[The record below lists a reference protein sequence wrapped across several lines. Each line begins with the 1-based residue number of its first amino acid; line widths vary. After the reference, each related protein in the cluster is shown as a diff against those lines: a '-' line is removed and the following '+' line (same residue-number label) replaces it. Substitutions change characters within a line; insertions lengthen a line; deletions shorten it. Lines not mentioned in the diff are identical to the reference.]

1 MTPSHTFTPSASH
14 SKRATNGRP
23 YTPLYCTYF
32 VGAVIGRPISFTY
45 TNGFAT
51 YPAFFVGAVI
61 GRPISFTYTNGS
73 DTYPTFFVG
82 AVIRHPYK
90 APLEGSCRQRRPRG
104 GSVYYFFY
112 PLLSVICNAGHR
124 CTVSILSH
132 NPHLIQNGRPL
143 VAPTHHHTALTS

>member
-1 MTPSHTFTPSASH
+1 MHRFHTFTQSASH

-61 GRPISFTYTNGS
+61 RRPISFTYTNGS
-73 DTYPTFFVG
+73 TTYPTFFVG
-82 AVIRHPYK
+82 AVIRRPISFTYTNGFATYPTFFVGAVIGRPYK
-90 APLEGSCRQRRPRG
+90 APLVGSCRQRRLKG
-104 GSVYYFFY
+104 GF
-112 PLLSVICNAGHR
+112 SVIFF
-124 CTVSILSH
+124 
-132 NPHLIQNGRPL
+132 
-143 VAPTHHHTALTS
+143 

>member
-1 MTPSHTFTPSASH
+1 MHPFHTFTQSASH

-82 AVIRHPYK
+82 AVIGRPYK
-90 APLEGSCRQRRPRG
+90 APLVGSCRQRRLNG
-104 GSVYYFFY
+104 GF
-112 PLLSVICNAGHR
+112 SVIFF
-124 CTVSILSH
+124 
-132 NPHLIQNGRPL
+132 
-143 VAPTHHHTALTS
+143 